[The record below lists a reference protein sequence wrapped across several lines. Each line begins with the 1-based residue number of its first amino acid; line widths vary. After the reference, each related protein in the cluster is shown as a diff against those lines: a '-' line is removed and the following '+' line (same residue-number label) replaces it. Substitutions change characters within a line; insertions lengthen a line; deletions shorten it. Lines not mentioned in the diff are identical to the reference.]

1 MEDYGVLS
9 QVDAGSI
16 VWLDGN
22 ARTTLADNEI
32 ILSEELYMEA
42 IGWGDRVS
50 ESLDFTA
57 QYASDAPDYSAIM
70 GLDLQLWVTDRS
82 GHIVKEDQL
91 PVHIVG
97 IIPQALQTG
106 KPYSHIISDNVM
118 AMPNLT
124 DKPVIGQTIAAM
136 PKDEADILRL
146 VLFTDMVF
154 PAEGTE
160 GFYFDLAN
168 PVSFE
173 LKNLDE
179 LFKILRSVF
188 IGVGVAFVVF
198 AVLLFSNFIG
208 TSIAYKKREIGILRA
223 IGSRSND
230 VFKIF
235 FAESF
240 IIAMINFV
248 LSLTGT
254 AVICMLINN
263 MVRNQLGLLLTVLN
277 VGFRQVALLL
287 GICLAVAVVA
297 SFLPARKIAAKRPID
312 AIRDR

>member
-1 MEDYGVLS
+1 VEPS
-9 QVDAGSI
+9 SI
-16 VWLDGN
+16 VWLDGTP
-22 ARTTLADNEI
+22 RESLADNEI
-32 ILSEELYMEA
+32 ILSEELYMQA
-42 IGWGDRVS
+42 IGWGERVS
-50 ESLDFTA
+50 ESLDFTT
-57 QYASDAPDYSAIM
+57 QYASEAPDYSAIM
-70 GLDLQLWVTDRS
+70 ALDLQLWVTNRN
-82 GHIVKEDQL
+82 GPMAEDEQM
-91 PVHIVG
+91 PVRIVG
-97 IIPQALQTG
+97 IIPQALQSG

-118 AMPNLT
+118 AIPNLT

-136 PKDEADILRL
+136 PKAEADILRL
-146 VLFTDMVF
+146 VEFTGMVF
-154 PAEGTE
+154 PAAGTE
-160 GFYFDLAN
+160 GYFFELQN

-179 LFKILRSVF
+179 LFNILRGVF
-188 IGVGVAFVVF
+188 IGVGIAFVVF
-198 AVLLFSNFIG
+198 ASLLFSNFIG
-208 TSIAYKKREIGILRA
+208 ISITYKKREIGILRA

-230 VFKIF
+230 VFRIF

-263 MVRNQLGLLLTVLN
+263 AVRNQLGLLLTVLN

-287 GICLAVAVVA
+287 GICLAVAVAA
-297 SFLPARKIAAKRPID
+297 SFLPVRKIAAKRPID

>member
-1 MEDYGVLS
+1 MTRKPVG
-9 QVDAGSI
+9 
-16 VWLDGN
+16 
-22 ARTTLADNEI
+22 
-32 ILSEELYMEA
+32 
-42 IGWGDRVS
+42 
-50 ESLDFTA
+50 
-57 QYASDAPDYSAIM
+57 
-70 GLDLQLWVTDRS
+70 LQLWVTGIR
-82 GHIVKEDQL
+82 GPMAEDEQL
-91 PVHIVG
+91 PVRIVG
-97 IIPQALQTG
+97 IIPQGSQTG

-136 PKDEADILRL
+136 PKAEADILRL
-146 VLFTDMVF
+146 VQFTDMLF

-160 GFYFDLAN
+160 GYYFELLN

-179 LFKILRSVF
+179 LFKVLRSVF
-188 IGVGVAFVVF
+188 IGVGIAFVVF
-198 AVLLFSNFIG
+198 ASLLFSNFIG
-208 TSIAYKKREIGILRA
+208 TSISYKKREIGILRA

-230 VFKIF
+230 VFRIF

-240 IIAMINFV
+240 IIAMINFA

-254 AVICMLINN
+254 VMICMLINN

-277 VGFRQVALLL
+277 VGFRQAALLL
-287 GICLAVAVVA
+287 GICLAVAVAA
-297 SFLPARKIAAKRPID
+297 SFLPVRKIAAKRPID